1 MAKIKVCLDCAREFF
16 LETDCARE
24 YPASGV
30 DRPKLSSV
38 FLGELSSDF
47 GRPYLASHG
56 PGLCVFHMQL
66 GMSLYPLYLGKKRN
80 LTNIYD

>member
-1 MAKIKVCLDCAREFF
+1 MAKFKVCL
-16 LETDCARE
+16 DCARE

-38 FLGELSSDF
+38 FLGELSSGF

-56 PGLCVFHMQL
+56 PGLRVFHMQL
-66 GMSLYPLYLGKKRN
+66 GMSLYPLYLGNKRN